1 MALRLSAP
9 EGSKPLRRLALDWVR
24 VGEPYT
30 VDLELVA
37 DGAAAPVAMLA
48 CSQAGW
54 LEVSDDDGAT
64 WTALGTDPTAGVE
77 LGPLAAD
84 ERKAITLRLTIP
96 PATSVRTQ
104 IVKLKLGTGAG

>member
-24 VGEPYT
+24 VGEAYT

-37 DGAAAPVAMLA
+37 DGAVASTALLA
-48 CSQAGW
+48 CSVADW

-64 WTALGTDPTAGVE
+64 WTAVPTDPTAGVE
-77 LGPLAAD
+77 LGPLGVD

-96 PATSVRTQ
+96 PAMSVRTK
-104 IVKLKLGTGAG
+104 IVELMLGTGT